1 MNDLTMYCLCL
12 NSKVLPILKK
22 LNYIPVGL
30 GDGEFSNE
38 WLRDNTLENISKKN
52 KYYSEY
58 TFYYWFWKNILPKI
72 EDNKWIGFC
81 AHRDL
86 WSKKKEIKND
96 PNFEFN
102 DEMVPEVIQKSNIKI
117 EDLVLNGT
125 PDEWKEFD
133 TILGEHMFINNLKF
147 SKLVKHGLWSLIRNP
162 SAIFKSK
169 RNIRFHF
176 DMWHGNGNLDKA
188 IDLLDKENREDFR
201 KYTRENISFNRGC
214 MFICRSKKI
223 LNDHF
228 NSMFTWLESC
238 EKIFEFNLEGYGN
251 KRIYA
256 FLAERYQSY
265 WFNKYTKPLLW
276 PVIFYDINKLVK

>member
-1 MNDLTMYCLCL
+1 MNNLTMYCLCL

-38 WLRDNTLENISKKN
+38 WLRDNTLNNISRKN

-58 TFYYWFWKNILPKI
+58 TFYYWFWKNILPKM

-86 WSKKKEIKND
+86 WSKKKKIKDD
-96 PNFEFN
+96 PNIEFN
-102 DEMVPEVIQKSNIKI
+102 DEMVPQPILKSNIKI
-117 EDLVLNGT
+117 EDLVLREIPN
-125 PDEWKEFD
+125 EWEKFD
-133 TILGEHMFINNLKF
+133 TIVGDHMFINNLKI
-147 SKLVKHGLWSLIRNP
+147 SKLFKHGLRSLIRNP

-188 IDLLDKENREDFR
+188 IDLLDENNREDFR

-223 LNDHF
+223 LDEYF
-228 NSMFTWLESC
+228 SSMFAWLEKC
-238 EKIFEFNLEGYGN
+238 EKIFGFNLEGYGN

-265 WFNKYTKPLLW
+265 WFSKYTKPLLW
-276 PVIFYDINKLVK
+276 PVIFCDINKLVK